1 MSFRVLDAL
10 PILVLRFGETINKVP
25 KNRNGRE
32 GLENK
37 KVMGFRT
44 PSGKVLALDMDGE
57 FEEVKIWIED
67 TSAPPK
73 ISGIDILAPRESHDL
88 HRKELAPLSRKAGI
102 YLKAENKA
110 AFEALLS
117 WYS

>member
-10 PILVLRFGETINKVP
+10 PILILRFGETINKVP
-25 KNRNGRE
+25 DNRNGRE

-44 PSGKVLALDMDGE
+44 PSGKVLALDVDGE
-57 FEEVKIWIED
+57 AEEVKLWIEPP
-67 TSAPPK
+67 APPK
-73 ISGIDILAPRESHDL
+73 ISGISILAPRESHDL
-88 HRKELAPLSRKAGI
+88 HRKELVPLARKAGL
-102 YLKAENKA
+102 YLKVETRVGL
-110 AFEALLS
+110 EELLN

>member
-10 PILVLRFGETINKVP
+10 PILVRRFGETINKVP
-25 KNRNGRE
+25 DNRNGQQ

-44 PSGKVLALDMDGE
+44 PSGKVLALDVDGE
-57 FEEVKIWIED
+57 NEEVKLWME
-67 TSAPPK
+67 PPVPPA
-73 ISGIDILAPRESHDL
+73 IVGVRILAPRESHDL
-88 HRKELAPLSRKAGI
+88 HRKELAPLARKAGVFF
-102 YLKAENKA
+102 KAETK
-110 AFEALLS
+110 EGLEELLR